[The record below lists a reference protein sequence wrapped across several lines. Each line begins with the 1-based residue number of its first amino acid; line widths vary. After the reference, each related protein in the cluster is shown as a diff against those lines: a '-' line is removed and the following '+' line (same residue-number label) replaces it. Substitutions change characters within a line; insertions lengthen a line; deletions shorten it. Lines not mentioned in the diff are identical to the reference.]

1 MAAQG
6 AAGGRPARHPGEIL
20 SKNRTFRCRDRLD
33 EMLQESA
40 AHAGRTVS
48 SEIERRLEESYFR
61 ERTEAEFLGSELS
74 GEILRLIRLAMV
86 NEGGVGDWGRDR
98 ARAENVRVAANAI
111 IAVICRL
118 PLDLPPPEMKT
129 AGLEE
134 ARHLLLKSTFRS
146 RLTRRILAELW
157 PRREGGNL
165 GDPTAGSGEAP
176 VASSGDAD
184 DGC

>member
-1 MAAQG
+1 
-6 AAGGRPARHPGEIL
+6 
-20 SKNRTFRCRDRLD
+20 
-33 EMLQESA
+33 MLQESA

-48 SEIERRLEESYFR
+48 LEIERRLEESYFR
-61 ERTEAEFLGSELS
+61 ERMEAEFLGSELG

-86 NEGGVGDWGRDR
+86 NEGGVGDWGWDR

-118 PLDLPPPEMKT
+118 PLDLPPPEMRT

-134 ARHLLLKSTFRS
+134 AKHLLLKSIFRS
-146 RLTRRILAELW
+146 RLTRRILAEFW
-157 PRREGGNL
+157 PRREAVNL
-165 GDPTAGSGEAP
+165 GDPTAGSGDAP
-176 VASSGDAD
+176 PVGSSGDGD